1 MTGPVSVKPST
12 GALYP
17 NTTNETI
24 IMLNTKMEGLMEA
37 IERMNTEIQEMRK
50 DLKEINDQLEE
61 IEIRLAIEER
71 DKKIIIGFVAI
82 GLPVILTILE
92 LFLN

>member
-1 MTGPVSVKPST
+1 MIKQDRNARILIG
-12 GALYP
+12 G
-17 NTTNETI
+17 
-24 IMLNTKMEGLMEA
+24 
-37 IERMNTEIQEMRK
+37 
-50 DLKEINDQLEE
+50 EINGQLEE

-92 LFLN
+92 LFLK